1 MSGKKLW
8 VDLNDEDLA
17 MLAALQ
23 AEMGVA
29 SINEVMQALIRQAHT
44 RATIVC
50 PACGHSA
57 QLTAWD
63 EARCESC
70 MSVLQ
75 LGDQL
80 WTVAASR
87 AAADRLQITG

>member
-1 MSGKKLW
+1 MSDRKLW
-8 VDLNDEDLA
+8 VDLNEEDLA
-17 MLAALQ
+17 MLTALQ
-23 AEMGVA
+23 AEMGA
-29 SINEVMQALIRQAHT
+29 ANINEVMHALIRQAHT

-63 EARCESC
+63 QARCESC
-70 MSVLQ
+70 MSVLE

-80 WTVAASR
+80 WTVAAGRVAGS
-87 AAADRLQITG
+87 ALPMTG

>member
-1 MSGKKLW
+1 MSDKKLW
-8 VDLNDEDLA
+8 VDLGDEDLG

-23 AEMGVA
+23 AEMGLD
-29 SINEVMQALIRQAHT
+29 SINDVMQALIRQAHT

-70 MSVLQ
+70 MSVIQ
-75 LGDQL
+75 LGEQL
-80 WTVAASR
+80 WTVA
-87 AAADRLQITG
+87 TGRGAGDSVPMTG